1 MKQAQSITERLKEE
15 NSLEWVQRLN
25 NIKACAREIVN
36 EELYMFKQR
45 GSREKSLL
53 FFGGEFCEYKAK
65 QIDIIMT
72 TEYN

>member
-1 MKQAQSITERLKEE
+1 
-15 NSLEWVQRLN
+15 
-25 NIKACAREIVN
+25 
-36 EELYMFKQR
+36 MFKQR